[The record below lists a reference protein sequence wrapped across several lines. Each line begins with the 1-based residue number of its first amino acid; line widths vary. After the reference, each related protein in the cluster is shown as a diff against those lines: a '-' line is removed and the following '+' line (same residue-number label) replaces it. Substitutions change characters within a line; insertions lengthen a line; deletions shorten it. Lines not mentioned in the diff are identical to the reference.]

1 MGNTSI
7 IIAFLIGLGMFLFII
22 SFAIMQYDRATK
34 RSAFSKNLHDEWLF
48 KDFYLKTYSAL
59 FGYKDPNEVA
69 IKMGIKIEDYY
80 KNCQVL
86 RITPKP
92 KKIIM
97 YTIYGICCFCISSIL
112 SILWNPI
119 VLLAGVVLFIAFA
132 VTEQDTI
139 KSRANDMRTQIQ
151 DDLPR
156 FLDLLKTELSIGLA
170 VENAIYILCSKYDCL
185 LSKEFLEALNKSEMG
200 LDGWQKAL
208 EDISEK
214 YDVESLS
221 NFVMDITTSYRK
233 GVNVAT
239 SVTRE
244 AEEVKKKY
252 ILDIKERAGK
262 VTNLILIPIA
272 IFQFIPLIAF
282 LMFPAITSVFN
293 GF

>member
-1 MGNTSI
+1 MGDISF

-22 SFAIMQYDRATK
+22 SFAIIQYDRETK
-34 RSAFSKNLHDEWLF
+34 RNAFAKNQHDEWLF

-80 KNCQVL
+80 KNCRIL
-86 RITPKP
+86 RIVPKP

-97 YTIYGICCFCISSIL
+97 YTVYGVCCFLVSVLLAIR
-112 SILWNPI
+112 WNPI
-119 VLLAGVVLFIAFA
+119 ILLAGAALFLAFTVA
-132 VTEQDTI
+132 EQDTI

-221 NFVMDITTSYRK
+221 NFVMDLTTSYRK

-262 VTNLILIPIA
+262 TTNLILIPIA
-272 IFQFIPLIAF
+272 IFQFIPLIVF

>member
-1 MGNTSI
+1 MGDTSI
-7 IIAFLIGLGMFLFII
+7 IIAFLIGLGMFLFIM

-34 RSAFSKNLHDEWLF
+34 RSAFSKN
-48 KDFYLKTYSAL
+48 LKTYSAL

-97 YTIYGICCFCISSIL
+97 YTIYGICCFCISFIL
-112 SILWNPI
+112 AILWNPI
-119 VLLAGVVLFIAFA
+119 VLLAGVMLFVVFA

>member
-1 MGNTSI
+1 MGDTSI
-7 IIAFLIGLGMFLFII
+7 IIAFLIGLGMFLFIM

-48 KDFYLKTYSAL
+48 
-59 FGYKDPNEVA
+59 KDPNEVA

-97 YTIYGICCFCISSIL
+97 YTIYGICCFCISFIL
-112 SILWNPI
+112 AILWNPI
-119 VLLAGVVLFIAFA
+119 VLLAGVMLFVVFA

>member
-1 MGNTSI
+1 MGDTSI
-7 IIAFLIGLGMFLFII
+7 IIAFLIGLGMFLFIM

-97 YTIYGICCFCISSIL
+97 YTIYGICCFCISFIL
-112 SILWNPI
+112 AILWNPI
-119 VLLAGVVLFIAFA
+119 VLLAGVMLFVVFA

-170 VENAIYILCSKYDCL
+170 VENAIYI
-185 LSKEFLEALNKSEMG
+185 FLFFG
-200 LDGWQKAL
+200 
-208 EDISEK
+208 
-214 YDVESLS
+214 
-221 NFVMDITTSYRK
+221 
-233 GVNVAT
+233 
-239 SVTRE
+239 
-244 AEEVKKKY
+244 
-252 ILDIKERAGK
+252 
-262 VTNLILIPIA
+262 
-272 IFQFIPLIAF
+272 
-282 LMFPAITSVFN
+282 
-293 GF
+293 